1 MLIGKVIGSIWATKK
16 LDSFE
21 GKKLL
26 LVQPFDE
33 NLKPENR
40 YIVAVDTVQAG
51 KGDIIFY
58 ATSKEA
64 AIPFKN
70 DNMPADAAIVGII
83 DGFSL

>member
-1 MLIGKVIGSIWATKK
+1 MLIGKVVGSVWATKK

-26 LVQPFDE
+26 IVQPFNDD
-33 NLKPENR
+33 LKPSDGFL
-40 YIVAVDTVQAG
+40 IAVDSAQAG
-51 KGDIIFY
+51 KGDIVFY

-70 DNMPADAAIVGII
+70 DNMPVDAAIVGII

>member
-1 MLIGKVIGSIWATKK
+1 MLLGKVVGSVWATKK

-26 LVQPFDE
+26 IVRPVDE
-33 NLKPENR
+33 NLNAVGKE
-40 YIVAVDTVQAG
+40 IVAVDTVQAG
-51 KGDIIFY
+51 NGDLVFY

-70 DNMPADAAIVGII
+70 SNMPVDAAIVGII

>member
-1 MLIGKVIGSIWATKK
+1 MLIGKVVGSVWATKK

-26 LVQPFDE
+26 IVQPFNQD
-33 NLKPENR
+33 LKPSDNFL
-40 YIVAVDTVQAG
+40 IAVDSVQAG
-51 KGDIIFY
+51 KGDIVFY

-64 AIPFKN
+64 AIPFNN
-70 DNMPADAAIVGII
+70 DNMPLDAAIVGII

>member
-1 MLIGKVIGSIWATKK
+1 MLLGKVVGSVWATKK

-26 LVQPFDE
+26 IVAPIDE
-33 NLKPENR
+33 NLNVTGKE
-40 YIVAVDTVQAG
+40 IVAVDTVQAG
-51 KGDIIFY
+51 KGDIVFY

-70 DNMPADAAIVGII
+70 SNMPVDAAIVGII

>member
-1 MLIGKVIGSIWATKK
+1 MLIGKVVGSIWATKK

-26 LVQPFDE
+26 IVQPFNEDM
-33 NLKPENR
+33 KPEDKF
-40 YIVAVDTVQAG
+40 IVAVDTVQAG
-51 KGDIIFY
+51 KGDTIFY
-58 ATSKEA
+58 ATSKES

-70 DNMPADAAIVGII
+70 DKMPADAAIVGII

>member
-1 MLIGKVIGSIWATKK
+1 MLIGKVVGSIWATKK

-26 LVQPFDE
+26 IVQPFNED
-33 NLKPENR
+33 LKPEER
-40 YIVAVDTVQAG
+40 FVIAVDTVQAG
-51 KGDIIFY
+51 KNDIVFY

-64 AIPFKN
+64 AIPFNN
-70 DNMPADAAIVGII
+70 DNMPVDAAIVGII